1 MSNSN
6 TSLLYF
12 FLVALFSVVAIGIGT
27 ATATASA
34 ITPEGC
40 YDIGYQ
46 AGVHDMKAAETG
58 TSFGNSTGL
67 QQCNDEVDKSLAE
80 SYGKGFVDGRMSELT
95 GKLK

>member
-27 ATATASA
+27 ATATA

-46 AGVHDMKAAETG
+46 AGVQDMKAAETG

-67 QQCNDEVDKSLAE
+67 QQCNDEVDKILAE